1 LKRIFIDLNKLDEL
15 EHKGDL
21 EIQCSYPYHDYTPYD
36 RRFRREG
43 DEDIAHDEPSNDGLE
58 SLREIATYTVICR
71 KCEQP
76 NCITAC
82 PKEALEKDE
91 EGILRRYN
99 LRCIGCRSCVVA
111 CPFGTI
117 YPELVP
123 YLASRCDHCLERLK
137 PGEEPLCVRTSPEG
151 VVEYKEVEEDQEKGI
166 YKVGDHL
173 VVKCDVWKR

>member
-15 EHKGDL
+15 EHKGQI
-21 EIQCSYPYHDYTPYD
+21 EVQCAYPYHDYTPYD
-36 RRFRREG
+36 RRCRRQG
-43 DEDIAHDEPSNDGLE
+43 DRDLSHDQPSNDGIE
-58 SLREIATYTVICR
+58 SLREIATYAVICR
-71 KCEQP
+71 KCEEP
-76 NCITAC
+76 NCINAC

-123 YLASRCDHCLERLK
+123 YLTSRCDFCLERLK
-137 PGEEPLCVRTSPEG
+137 PGQQPLCVETSPEG
-151 VVEYKEVEEDQEKGI
+151 VIEYKEVEENQDEGI